1 MSTRRH
7 PLDGVRAD
15 GWFDRVLAG
24 VPALGRLCAG
34 IGEALVALSLVAGYR
49 IISASV
55 DRNTNA
61 VSELQWVRDV
71 PGGTEAPGSGT
82 PDELRDAVIAS
93 LTEEEEETIPLRGRV
108 DDDALRAAVGMRTIL
123 LAPLFGIDVRAV
135 LVGDGATLL
144 ALGADDGEVEV
155 PLAEVR
161 KFLRARVVE
170 VLRAARPRTVAVDL
184 AQLDAVRE
192 AGAEGR
198 DDDVLSVMAPQ
209 FATLVAFLRT
219 PDGAAMGPEGR
230 AVVARALVALGRA
243 LMRIERAEECGD
255 ALRLAA
261 QYAQDGPAAS
271 EVYLSL
277 GETLL
282 ASGRAAEAIGPLRR
296 AMALTPSLRTT
307 VLPSL
312 AGCYLDTGRA
322 VAAAGL
328 IEELRAAGQDVA
340 TLEARA
346 SAALGEAWV
355 RWRWAREGRR
365 PVAVPID
372 GTTVSADG

>member
-15 GWFDRVLAG
+15 GWFDRVLGG

-55 DRNTNA
+55 DRTTNA

-71 PGGTEAPGSGT
+71 PGGTEVQGSGT
-82 PDELRDAVIAS
+82 PDELRDEVIIV
-93 LTEEEEETIPLRGRV
+93 LTEDEETTALRGRV
-108 DDDALRAAVGMRTIL
+108 DDDALRALVGMRTIL
-123 LAPLFGIDVRAV
+123 LAPLFGIDMRAV
-135 LVGDGATLL
+135 LIGDSGTLL

-155 PLAEVR
+155 PLPEVR
-161 KFLRARVVE
+161 RFLRARVVE

-209 FATLVAFLRT
+209 FGALVAFLRT

-230 AVVARALVALGRA
+230 AVVARALVALGRS
-243 LMRIERAEECGD
+243 LMRIERMDECGD

-261 QYAQDGPAAS
+261 QYAQDGPAAP
-271 EVYLSL
+271 EVYLCL
-277 GETLL
+277 GESLL
-282 ASGRAAEAIGPLRR
+282 AAGRAAEAIGPLRR
-296 AMALTPSLRTT
+296 ATSLDPSLRPT
-307 VLPSL
+307 VLPLL
-312 AGCYLDTGRA
+312 ARCYLDTGRA

-328 IEELRAAGQDVA
+328 IESLRASGHDVA
-340 TLEARA
+340 ALEARA
-346 SAALGEAWV
+346 SAALGEAWAP
-355 RWRWAREGRR
+355 WRRACEGRR
-365 PVAVPID
+365 PVVVPID
-372 GTTVSADG
+372 GTVVSAEG

>member
-82 PDELRDAVIAS
+82 PDELRDAVITS
-93 LTEEEEETIPLRGRV
+93 LTEEEEETVALRGRV
-108 DDDALRAAVGMRTIL
+108 DDDALRAVVGMRTIL

-170 VLRAARPRTVAVDL
+170 VLRAARPRTVSVDL

-209 FATLVAFLRT
+209 FAALVAFLRT

-277 GETLL
+277 GDTLVD
-282 ASGRAAEAIGPLRR
+282 SGRAAEAIGPLRR
-296 AMALTPSLRTT
+296 ALALAPSLRTT

-312 AGCYLDTGRA
+312 ARCYLDTGRA

-340 TLEARA
+340 VLEAKA

-365 PVAVPID
+365 PVAVSIE
-372 GTTVSADG
+372 GTAVSADG